1 MKLATVLY
9 EDSKIGR
16 DFPLH
21 HLILRMTEDDI
32 NGETWR
38 LRQCVLDNPRN
49 GVDLVL
55 KELPRT
61 KLVAGTGKLFVLVDR
76 DRIVQHINQMLPR
89 GQKAVPSGA
98 TDDVIVNALRGFS
111 NAPEQLEV
119 FLLYPNMEGLM
130 ATIAQCAPGQWTE
143 QLALARKKVR
153 TARDAVL
160 SAVAT
165 ATNHAVRKC
174 IREHQPG
181 LDGLARALAALIP
194 KGSIQ

>member
-21 HLILRMTEDDI
+21 HLVLRMTEDDI

-61 KLVAGTGKLFVLVDR
+61 KLAAGTGKLFVLVDR
-76 DRIVQHINQMLPR
+76 DRIVQHINQKLPR
-89 GQKAVPSGA
+89 GQKALPHDA
-98 TDDVIVNALRGFS
+98 TDDAIITSLRRMS
-111 NAPEQLEV
+111 DAPEQLEV
-119 FLLYPNMEGLM
+119 FLLYPNMEGLLE
-130 ATIAQCAPGQWTE
+130 TIAHCASGKWAAE
-143 QLALARKKVR
+143 LAEARKKVR
-153 TARDAVL
+153 TSRDAVL

-194 KGSIQ
+194 RESIQ